1 MCSLVTGGALIHF
14 IILNT
19 GEFCLPFFLCTV
31 LWFLVCFFSVY
42 DAPGTFI
49 KLFWSGFVYSN
60 LDD

>member
-1 MCSLVTGGALIHF
+1 MQPCNRWSFDTFHYFKYWGILFAFFSLY
-14 IILNT
+14 
-19 GEFCLPFFLCTV
+19 CT
-31 LWFLVCFFSVY
+31 LVFGLFFSVY